1 MTVRTAQPAAPPL
14 IDVRGLTFDYPG
26 VRALDDVS
34 FTLRAGGITALVG
47 PNGAGKSTLMR
58 CIAGLET
65 PLSGQISVAGI
76 DALDH
81 PREIHRRVGY
91 LSDFFGL
98 YDALTVSQCLWHA
111 AAVQGVSSAEIL
123 QNVAATAAELGLSD
137 RLDQRAGQLSRGL
150 RQRVAIGQAIIHSP
164 PLLMLDEPASG
175 LDPES
180 RHALSQLL
188 VRLRQR
194 GITLVVSSHILA
206 ELEEYSTDMLIL
218 GAGRVVEQTVLNAPH
233 AAGVRIR
240 IVLASALPDL
250 AARLSKYADLEVLEL
265 DADSALVVVA
275 GDRTEQ
281 HAQLARLIGDG
292 LPICAFSEE
301 AIDLQRSYLDSLR
314 RARGKA

>member
-1 MTVRTAQPAAPPL
+1 LTAGTSNSHGQPL

-34 FTLRAGGITALVG
+34 FTLHAGGITALVG

-98 YDALTVSQCLWHA
+98 YDALTVGQCLWHA
-111 AAVQGVSSAEIL
+111 AAVQGVSRANIL
-123 QNVAATAAELGLSD
+123 QCVEATAAELGLFD
-137 RLDQRAGQLSRGL
+137 RLGQRAGQLSRGL

-188 VRLRQR
+188 VRLRER

-233 AAGVRIR
+233 PAGARIR
-240 IVLASALPDL
+240 IALASAVDDL
-250 AARLSKYADLEVLEL
+250 AVRLFRYANLEVLEL
-265 DADSALVVVA
+265 SADSALVVVA
-275 GDRTEQ
+275 GDKTER
-281 HAQLARLIGDG
+281 HALLARLIGDG
-292 LPICAFSEE
+292 LPVCAFSEE

-314 RARGKA
+314 RARGQA